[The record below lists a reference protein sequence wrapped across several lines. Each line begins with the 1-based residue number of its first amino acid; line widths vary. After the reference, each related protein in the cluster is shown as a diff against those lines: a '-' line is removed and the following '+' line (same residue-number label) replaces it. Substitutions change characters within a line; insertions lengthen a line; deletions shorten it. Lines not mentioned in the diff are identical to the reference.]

1 MAGPQTGRYGHITT
15 IVPAQF
21 VKPYVKS
28 NKSDAIDAVG
38 SEREW
43 EQGLRQACS
52 QSFDEQ
58 PMPFFHSVA
67 RQVRRLIVLTTMP
80 VLLAACVISPKLDDG
95 DRPRI
100 ERKTFVITGASSGF
114 GRGTALAL
122 ARQHANVVL
131 AARRV
136 ELLEEVAEQVR
147 MHGGEALV
155 VQTDVSDAQQVRHL
169 AEAAVQRF
177 GRVDAW
183 VNNAGVGAIGRF
195 EDIPVEDHARV
206 IDINLKGVVY
216 GSHAAMKLFRAQGHG
231 VLVNTASVDSVV
243 PLAYQAGYAATKA
256 AVLSLTHSLNQ
267 ESRLAKQKQVR
278 AAAVLPWA
286 ADTPWWPHAAN
297 YSGHQPRNAAMDDA
311 QMVADAIAWIAVHPR
326 EQLAV
331 GWKARGSAASHRV
344 FPEWTERLAAN
355 IQYDDLRKGAPA
367 APGSGSIYTPM
378 AEGREVD
385 GGVAERMKAEDDAR
399 H

>member
-1 MAGPQTGRYGHITT
+1 M
-15 IVPAQF
+15 
-21 VKPYVKS
+21 S
-28 NKSDAIDAVG
+28 
-38 SEREW
+38 
-43 EQGLRQACS
+43 
-52 QSFDEQ
+52 
-58 PMPFFHSVA
+58 FHSAA
-67 RQVRRLIVLTTMP
+67 RLATRLIALTTVP
-80 VLLAACVISPKLDDG
+80 LLLAACVISPKLDDG
-95 DRPRI
+95 DRKKI
-100 ERKTFVITGASSGF
+100 ERKTFVVTGASSGF

-136 ELLEEVAEQVR
+136 ELLEEVAGQVR
-147 MHGGEALV
+147 MHGGAALV
-155 VQTDVSDAQQVRHL
+155 VETDVSDAQQVRRL
-169 AEAAVQRF
+169 TEAAVQRF
-177 GRVDAW
+177 GHVDAW
-183 VNNAGVGAIGRF
+183 INNAGVGAIGRF

-216 GSHAAMKLFRAQGHG
+216 GSHAAMKLFRAQGYG

-243 PLAYQAGYAATKA
+243 PLAYQAAYAATKA

-267 ESRLAKQKQVR
+267 ESRLAGQKQVK

-297 YSGHQPRNAAMDDA
+297 YSGHQPRNAGMDDP

-331 GWKARGSAASHRV
+331 GWKARGSVASHRV

-367 APGSGSIYTPM
+367 APGSGSIHMPM

-399 H
+399 P